1 MSSMIRTI
9 VRKSEREGGRLSFKR
24 YKDDT
29 AKARGVSLTPGLLK
43 KRYYINLNK
52 KRGEKPRYEK
62 QEQRQVAA
70 VVEQKRD
77 TSIWAEVKNFFK
89 GR

>member
-1 MSSMIRTI
+1 MIRTI
-9 VRKSEREGGRLSFKR
+9 VRKSERKGGRLSFKR

-52 KRGEKPRYEK
+52 KRGNAKSLQTK
-62 QEQRQVAA
+62 QEQRQVST
-70 VVEQKRD
+70 VVEQKRN
-77 TSIWAEVKNFFK
+77 TSIWAKVKNFFK